1 MSEEPSFPGINIIKQ
16 LYKTKNS
23 LIYLINDSNSYITEP
38 ENKINVLK
46 SILKTSISG
55 KDYEMLK
62 RERDFYD
69 KNKNKKF
76 PKFIHSYQDSLN
88 LYMEISFIE
97 GLNLSQ
103 LLLNDHLLKFN
114 FPKSNINLYLNLTS
128 QIIDMIDNLHKERFI
143 YRDLKLNNIIIDK
156 NLNLYLVDFG
166 FVKNLPKDSNKTS
179 TICGTPHMKAPEILL
194 TKKNKLNDYDG
205 FCVDI
210 YSIGI
215 ILYEIYYGKAPFGYT
230 FNNKNE
236 EEFEELILNGINN
249 DYFDNDI
256 DPDLKDLIINC
267 LNINPQKRFK
277 MNDIK
282 NHKYYNKNG
291 GFDKY
296 IKINDELV
304 NISDEQVKSFV
315 DYIKFNG
322 EFKEDYQMNEEK
334 KRMDDLFNNFF

>member
-236 EEFEELILNGINN
+236 EEFEKLILNGINN
-249 DYFDNDI
+249 KYFDNDI
-256 DPDLKDLIINC
+256 DLDLKDLIINC
-267 LNINPQKRFK
+267 LNINPDKRFK

-282 NHKYYNKNG
+282 NHKFYNKYG
-291 GFDKY
+291 GFDKNVN
-296 IKINDELV
+296 INKELV
-304 NISDEQVKSFV
+304 NVSDEQVKSFV

-322 EFKEDYQMNEEK
+322 EFKEDYEMTEEK
-334 KRMDDLFNNFF
+334 KKMDDLFNNFF

>member
-88 LYMEISFIE
+88 LYMEITFIE

-267 LNINPQKRFK
+267 LNINPEKRFK

>member
-1 MSEEPSFPGINIIKQ
+1 MSEEPSFPGISIIKQ

-23 LIYLINDSNSYITEP
+23 LIYLINDSNSYITEQ
-38 ENKINVLK
+38 ENKINILK

-194 TKKNKLNDYDG
+194 TKNKKINEYNG
-205 FCVDI
+205 YAVDI

-215 ILYEIYYGKAPFGYT
+215 ILYEIYYGKAPFGYS
-230 FNNKNE
+230 FNKENE
-236 EEFEELILNGINN
+236 EEF
-249 DYFDNDI
+249 
-256 DPDLKDLIINC
+256 K
-267 LNINPQKRFK
+267 K
-277 MNDIK
+277 
-282 NHKYYNKNG
+282 
-291 GFDKY
+291 
-296 IKINDELV
+296 
-304 NISDEQVKSFV
+304 
-315 DYIKFNG
+315 KF
-322 EFKEDYQMNEEK
+322 
-334 KRMDDLFNNFF
+334 

>member
-249 DYFDNDI
+249 EYFDKDI
-256 DPDLKDLIINC
+256 DSDLKDLIINC

>member
-267 LNINPQKRFK
+267 LNINPDKRFK

-282 NHKYYNKNG
+282 NHKFYNKYG
-291 GFDKY
+291 GFDKNVN
-296 IKINDELV
+296 INKELV
-304 NISDEQVKSFV
+304 NVSDEQVKSFV

-322 EFKEDYQMNEEK
+322 EFKEDYEMTEEK
-334 KRMDDLFNNFF
+334 KKMDDLFNNFF

>member
-1 MSEEPSFPGINIIKQ
+1 MSEEPSFPGISIIKQ

-23 LIYLINDSNSYITEP
+23 LIYLINDSNLYITEQ
-38 ENKINVLK
+38 ENKINILK

-103 LLLNDHLLKFN
+103 LLLNDNLLKFN
-114 FPKSNINLYLNLTS
+114 YPKSNIHLYLNLTS
-128 QIIDMIDNLHKERFI
+128 QIISLIDNLHKERFI

-194 TKKNKLNDYDG
+194 TKKNKLKEYDG

-236 EEFEELILNGINN
+236 EEFEKLILNGINN
-249 DYFDNDI
+249 KYFDNDI
-256 DPDLKDLIINC
+256 DLDLKDLIINC
-267 LNINPQKRFK
+267 LNINPDKRFK

-282 NHKYYNKNG
+282 NHKFYNKYG
-291 GFDKY
+291 GFDKNVN
-296 IKINDELV
+296 INEELV
-304 NISDEQVKSFV
+304 NVSDEQVKSFV

-322 EFKEDYQMNEEK
+322 EFKEDYEMTEEK
-334 KRMDDLFNNFF
+334 KKMDDLFNNFF

>member
-267 LNINPQKRFK
+267 LNINPEKRFK

-322 EFKEDYQMNEEK
+322 EFKEDYEMTEEK
-334 KRMDDLFNNFF
+334 KKMDDLFNNFF

>member
-267 LNINPQKRFK
+267 LNINPEKRFK

>member
-1 MSEEPSFPGINIIKQ
+1 MSEEPSFPGISIIKQ

-156 NLNLYLVDFG
+156 KLNLYLVDFG
-166 FVKNLPKDSNKTS
+166 FVKNLPKNSNKTS

-194 TKKNKLNDYDG
+194 TKNKTINEYNG
-205 FCVDI
+205 YAVDI

-215 ILYEIYYGKAPFGYT
+215 ILYEIYYGKAPFGYS
-230 FNNKNE
+230 FNKENE
-236 EEFEELILNGINN
+236 EEFEKKILNGIN
-249 DYFDNDI
+249 DKFFDENI
-256 DPDLKDLIINC
+256 DSDLKDLIVNC
-267 LNINPQKRFK
+267 LNINPEKRFK
-277 MNDIK
+277 MEDIK
-282 NHKYYNKNG
+282 KHKFFSKNG
-291 GFDKY
+291 GFENN
-296 IKINDELV
+296 INTNEELS
-304 NISDEQVKSFV
+304 NSEDSQVKSFI

-322 EFKEDYQMNEEK
+322 EFKEDYEMTEEK
-334 KRMDDLFNNFF
+334 KRMDDIFNNFF

>member
-1 MSEEPSFPGINIIKQ
+1 MSEEPAFPGINIIKQ

-267 LNINPQKRFK
+267 LNINPEKRFK

>member
-38 ENKINVLK
+38 ENKINVIK

>member
-1 MSEEPSFPGINIIKQ
+1 MSEEPSFPGISIIKQ

-38 ENKINVLK
+38 ENKINILK
-46 SILKTSISG
+46 SILKKSISG

-103 LLLNDHLLKFN
+103 LLLNDNLLKFN
-114 FPKSNINLYLNLTS
+114 FPKSNIHLYLNLTS
-128 QIIDMIDNLHKERFI
+128 QIISMIDNLHKERFI

-156 NLNLYLVDFG
+156 KLNLYLVDFG

-179 TICGTPHMKAPEILL
+179 TICGTLHMKAPEILL
-194 TKKNKLNDYDG
+194 TKQNKLKEYDG

-236 EEFEELILNGINN
+236 EEFEKIILNGINN
-249 DYFDNDI
+249 EYFDKDI
-256 DPDLKDLIINC
+256 DSDLKDLIINC
-267 LNINPQKRFK
+267 LNINPDKRFK

-282 NHKYYNKNG
+282 NHKFYNKYG
-291 GFDKY
+291 GFDKNVN
-296 IKINDELV
+296 INEELV
-304 NISDEQVKSFV
+304 NVSDEQVKSFV

-322 EFKEDYQMNEEK
+322 EFKEDYEMTEEK
-334 KRMDDLFNNFF
+334 KKMDDLFNNFF